1 MLSCSHEN
9 KITRKD
15 ANFMKYSKLFSP
27 IKIGSITI
35 KNRFAMAPMGP
46 LGLADANGG
55 WNQRGI
61 DYYVERAK
69 GGTGLIITGVTFFD
83 QVVEKQDPSTVPNPL
98 YKPVNFVKTSREM
111 TERIH
116 AYGSKIFLQLSG
128 GFGRV
133 TIPTNVGDIP
143 PIAPSAI
150 PHRWLDKTCRA
161 ITVDEIHAI
170 VKQFGEAAFH
180 AKRAGFDGVQIH
192 AVHEGYLIDQ
202 FAISMFNQRTDEYGG
217 SLENRLRFAKEIVEE
232 IKKTC
237 GDDFPVTLRF
247 SVKSMIKDWRVGALP
262 GEDFEEK
269 GRDTEEGLK
278 AAKLLESYGYDALD
292 TDVGTYDAWW
302 WNHPPMYQKKG
313 LYRGYCKMV
322 KEVVDIPVFCAGR
335 MDNPDMALEAI
346 ENGEC
351 DVIDLGRPLLADPD
365 YCNKLRCGKITQIRP
380 CISCH
385 EGCMGR
391 VASYSLLNC
400 AVNPQAARER
410 VNAYEPILKK
420 KKVLIVGGGV
430 AGCEAAR
437 VLAIRGHQPVVYEK
451 GSRLGGNLIP
461 GGAPD
466 FKEDDIALADWYT
479 NELNRLGVHAHLNT
493 ELNEEEIKAMDY
505 DTVILATGSKPKVF
519 SLGDDSH
526 TYTAEQVLLKQK
538 DAGKKTVV
546 VGGGLVGCETALW
559 LVQNGIH
566 VTIVEAL
573 DKVMAV
579 NGPLCA
585 ANKEMLE
592 ALLPFNGVE
601 IITGAKVTE
610 FANGEV
616 KVDTKEG
623 SKTIMSDSVIL
634 SVGYKEENTLYNNL
648 QFDIPD
654 LYLLGDAKKVS
665 NIMYAIWDAFEVAN
679 HI

>member
-1 MLSCSHEN
+1 
-9 KITRKD
+9 
-15 ANFMKYSKLFSP
+15 MKYSKLFSP

-83 QVVEKQDPSTVPNPL
+83 QVVEKQDPTTVPNPL

-247 SVKSMIKDWRVGALP
+247 SLKSMIKDWRVGALP

-313 LYRGYCKMV
+313 LYREYCKMV
-322 KEVVDIPVFCAGR
+322 KEVVAIPVFCAGR

-430 AGCEAAR
+430 AGCEAAC

-479 NELNRLGVHAHLNT
+479 NELNRLGVHVHLNT

-559 LVQNGIH
+559 LAQNGIH

>member
-1 MLSCSHEN
+1 
-9 KITRKD
+9 
-15 ANFMKYSKLFSP
+15 MKYSKLFSP

-83 QVVEKQDPSTVPNPL
+83 QVVEKQDPTTVPNPL

-247 SVKSMIKDWRVGALP
+247 SLKSMIKDWRVGALP

-302 WNHPPMYQKKG
+302 WNHLPMYQKKG
-313 LYRGYCKMV
+313 LYREYCKMV

-410 VNAYEPILKK
+410 VNAYELILKK

-479 NELNRLGVHAHLNT
+479 NELNRLGVHVHLNT

-559 LVQNGIH
+559 LAQNGIH

>member
-1 MLSCSHEN
+1 
-9 KITRKD
+9 
-15 ANFMKYSKLFSP
+15 MKYSKLFSP

-83 QVVEKQDPSTVPNPL
+83 QVVEKQDPTTVPNPL

-247 SVKSMIKDWRVGALP
+247 SLKSMIKDWRVGALP

-313 LYRGYCKMV
+313 LYREYCKMV

-479 NELNRLGVHAHLNT
+479 NELNRLGVHVRLNT

-559 LVQNGIH
+559 LAQNGIH

>member
-1 MLSCSHEN
+1 
-9 KITRKD
+9 
-15 ANFMKYSKLFSP
+15 MKYSKLFSP

-55 WNQRGI
+55 WNQRAI

-83 QVVEKQDPSTVPNPL
+83 QVVEKQDPTTVPNPL

-313 LYRGYCKMV
+313 LYREYCKMV

-420 KKVLIVGGGV
+420 KKVLIVGGGI

-479 NELNRLGVHAHLNT
+479 NELNRLGVHVHLNT

-559 LVQNGIH
+559 LAQNGIH

>member
-1 MLSCSHEN
+1 
-9 KITRKD
+9 
-15 ANFMKYSKLFSP
+15 MKYSKLFSP

-313 LYRGYCKMV
+313 LYREYCKMV

-479 NELNRLGVHAHLNT
+479 NELNRLGVHLHLNT

-559 LVQNGIH
+559 LAQNGIH